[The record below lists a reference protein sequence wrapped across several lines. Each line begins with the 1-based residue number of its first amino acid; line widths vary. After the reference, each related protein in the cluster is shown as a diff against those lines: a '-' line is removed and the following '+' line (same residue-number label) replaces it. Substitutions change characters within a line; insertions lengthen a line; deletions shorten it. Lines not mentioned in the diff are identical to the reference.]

1 MLELRACA
9 EGMVQGVGLRATVRK
24 HADTHELKGFVRNLP
39 DGRVEF
45 VLMGNQTVLP
55 NEVKPKADAAF
66 PHTPSG
72 ESGGKVNRSKC
83 VQPKYW
89 LIRVFIKF

>member
-45 VLMGNQTVLP
+45 VLQGPKEKIETFLQTLQGDP
-55 NEVKPKADAAF
+55 GLARIDNIGLEWGKPEKLF
-66 PHTPSG
+66 PSF
-72 ESGGKVNRSKC
+72 EIIN
-83 VQPKYW
+83 
-89 LIRVFIKF
+89 